1 MIHSGLE
8 IVVNL
13 CQKLFECMGFIMAI
27 RSLIAVYLCILL
39 VNANHEKPHICS
51 SPIQHLESH
60 I

>member
-27 RSLIAVYLCILL
+27 QSLIAVYLCILL
-39 VNANHEKPHICS
+39 VNANREKPHICL

-60 I
+60 L